1 MVRNIDDL
9 ILDIDEQEISQVD
22 NKDIADALGI
32 DVEQV
37 RGREDDIGY
46 NLEIDDGQELD
57 FDR

>member
-37 RGREDDIGY
+37 RGREDDLGY

>member
-22 NKDIADALGI
+22 SKDIADALGI

-37 RGREDDIGY
+37 RGREDDLGY

>member
-37 RGREDDIGY
+37 RGREDDLGY
-46 NLEIDDGQELD
+46 NLEIDVT
-57 FDR
+57 RT